1 MLSHPPAQLARRY
14 GAHARATHPVRVFQP
29 AALAGRPL
37 RQRRASMDMD
47 NMQSKMAMRP
57 SMRTERQICLDLM
70 LHSSVSA
77 TFRVPIAVTGNCI
90 RETKQQQASSTPAER
105 TTPVGGFWAIALSG
119 RASRL

>member
-70 LHSSVSA
+70 LHCSSVSA

-90 RETKQQQASSTPAER
+90 RETKQQQASSTPAEQ
-105 TTPVGGFWAIALSG
+105 TTPVGGF
-119 RASRL
+119 